1 MKKVI
6 SLLLPFLTLSL
17 ASAEITRERN
27 TGLDSDPDVIYLN
40 HVVEK
45 PVKLR
50 VIKEAPVY
58 SDKEGNRRL
67 GFLKADQTVEL
78 EGMTDKVYRVRG
90 QGTRN
95 GIAGWVGTWA
105 FSHPDKEFVPK
116 LKELYERQ
124 ITVNEIIDSG
134 GIAVGMT
141 MDEVSESRG
150 TPTKTSVRRTAKG
163 ESGSWEFIDYE
174 EIRHYITRVD
184 PVSGQAFR
192 QLSHITQEERG
203 KTVVEFEEGVVNAV
217 QESEDNSGGTVRIVV
232 PPLVFGW

>member
-6 SLLLPFLTLSL
+6 FLILPFLL
-17 ASAEITRERN
+17 AVLANAEISDDRN
-27 TGLDSDPDVIYLN
+27 TGLDSDPDVIYLK

-50 VIKEAPVY
+50 VIKEAPVF
-58 SDKEGNRRL
+58 SDKDGNRRL

-78 EGMTDKVYRVRG
+78 EGMTGKVYRVRG

-95 GIAGWVGTWA
+95 GIAGWVAPWA

-116 LKELYERQ
+116 LKELYDRQ
-124 ITVNEIIDSG
+124 IVVNEIIDSG

-150 TPTKTSVRRTAKG
+150 TPTKTSIRRTAEG

-174 EIRHYITRVD
+174 EVRHYITRVD
-184 PVSGQAFR
+184 PRSGQAYR
-192 QLSHITQEERG
+192 QLSHITREERG
-203 KTVVEFEEGVVNAV
+203 KTVVEFADGVVNAV
-217 QESEDNSGGTVRIVV
+217 QESEDNGGGNVRIVV
-232 PPLVFGW
+232 PPLIFGW